1 MSEGRL
7 VRGAHVLTAA
17 EPGELTD
24 AAVRVVGDRIAAI
37 GSYDDLRRAHPDDE
51 VTGGPHDLVTPGFVN
66 THGHFSETLITGIAE
81 QHTLWEWVHAVINPV
96 NPHLTDEMAYV
107 GSTLGAIQMLRSGIT
122 VANDMFVC
130 DPVAGPVTPGVVRAL
145 DEVGL
150 RGVVSFG
157 ASDLGEASVEQV
169 MDEHEALRAAAE
181 ASRLSTFRVG
191 ISAVG
196 AQTPAMLDRSVELA
210 LGCGCGVHTHLQEI
224 REEVTEIHRLYGATP
239 IAHCEHIGLFQAPT
253 IAAHCVWVDAA
264 DREILAA
271 NGVGVAH
278 NPVSNMI
285 LASGVC
291 PVPELRRLG
300 VPVGIGVDGPAS
312 NDSQNFLE
320 CLKSAILMQRLD
332 QLQATAFSAR
342 EAFAMA
348 TIDGARS
355 LRLDHEVGSIE
366 VGKAADLVVF
376 DGDHPAMANVHDPY
390 QKIAYCSSP
399 DTVRDVWVAG
409 RRSVEDGRVVTVD
422 VARTVDRSRELS
434 RDLVTAAGLG
444 RYSLLADP
452 VLADAVGIDG
462 RVDPA
467 DLDPLDARHTTPLE
481 ELT

>member
-1 MSEGRL
+1 MSEGVL
-7 VRGAHVLTAA
+7 VRGAHVLTSA
-17 EPGELTD
+17 EPAELRD
-24 AAVRVVGDRIAAI
+24 AAVRVVGERIAAV
-37 GSYDDLRRAHPDDE
+37 GPYADLRAAHPDDP
-51 VTGGPHDLVTPGFVN
+51 VTGGPHDIVTPGFVN

-81 QHTLWEWVHAVINPV
+81 QHTLWEWVHAVINPI
-96 NPHLTDEMAYV
+96 NPHLNMEMAQV

-130 DPVAGPVTPGVVRAL
+130 DPVAGPVTPGVVHAL
-145 DEVGL
+145 DDVGL

-157 ASDLGEASVEQV
+157 ASDLGQASVEQV
-169 MDEHEALRAAAE
+169 MAEHDALRAAAGS
-181 ASRLSTFRVG
+181 SRLSTFRVG

-196 AQTPAMLDRSVELA
+196 AQTPAMLDRSVDLA
-210 LGCGCGVHTHLQEI
+210 MGCGCGVHTHLQEI

-239 IAHCEHIGLFQAPT
+239 IEHCERIGMFGAPT
-253 IAAHCVWVDAA
+253 IAAHCVWVGPA

-271 NGVGVAH
+271 NDVGVAH

-300 VPVGIGVDGPAS
+300 VAVGIGVDGPAS

-355 LRLDHEVGSIE
+355 LCLDDELGSLE

-390 QKIAYCSSP
+390 QKVAYCSSP

-409 RRSVEDGRVVTVD
+409 SRSVEAGKIVTVD
-422 VARTVDRSRELS
+422 VERTVARSRELS
-434 RDLVTAAGLG
+434 HQLVTAAGLDA
-444 RYSLLADP
+444 YS
-452 VLADAVGIDG
+452 VLASSG
-462 RVDPA
+462 RNEVVLQEA
-467 DLDPLDARHTTPLE
+467 QQ
-481 ELT
+481 